1 MKLKDVCVD
10 IWDCPHTTANDEG
23 EGYPLIRTPNI
34 GKGRFILSGV
44 HRVCEDV
51 YNIRN
56 KRAIPQDN
64 DLIFAREAPAG
75 NVAIIKK
82 GQKFCLGQ
90 RTVLIRPD
98 KDKVNPDFLNYFL
111 LAPEQ
116 QHSLLKTA
124 NGSTSSHVNMKTI
137 RELQINL
144 PSRNYQDIASSIL
157 CDYDEVIELNQRKI
171 AVLEEIAMRIYR
183 EWFVHFRFPHHE
195 SCVFENGLP
204 KGWNF
209 ASISNLI
216 ENYIGGGWGEE
227 SQSRDFS
234 VGAYVIRGSDIPNI
248 LNGIPNKEVFR
259 YHTPSNIASRE
270 LSDGDLVFEISGGS
284 DNQPLGRNCL
294 ITKNLLK
301 AYGDKVICASF
312 CKRLIPQ
319 REYSEYLFGYLHQL
333 WSVGALDTFS
343 VRITGI
349 SNFKFEAFLK
359 YHNLLIPPKEIAI
372 KYSEI
377 VNPIYNEVC
386 NIGNSIDKL
395 QKMRDHL
402 LPQLMS
408 GLLEI

>member
-56 KRAIPQDN
+56 KRAVPQDN

-75 NVAIIKK
+75 NVAIIKN

-144 PSRNYQDIASSIL
+144 PSRNYQDKASSIL

-183 EWFVHFRFPHHE
+183 EWLVHLRFPEYE
-195 SCVFENGLP
+195 SCKFENGLP
-204 KGWNF
+204 KGWKYLSVTDVLDIRYGKDHYEIEDGDSPIYGSGGIMRKGNKF
-209 ASISNLI
+209 IYNGKSVLIPRKGTLNNIMLVDGCFWCIDTMFYSIPRISNTANLVYFQLDGYDMDSLNSGTALPSMTTKI
-216 ENYIGGGWGEE
+216 LSGIKIIVPSEEIRRRFDDIVDPILTQISILKLSNY
-227 SQSRDFS
+227 
-234 VGAYVIRGSDIPNI
+234 
-248 LNGIPNKEVFR
+248 
-259 YHTPSNIASRE
+259 
-270 LSDGDLVFEISGGS
+270 
-284 DNQPLGRNCL
+284 
-294 ITKNLLK
+294 
-301 AYGDKVICASF
+301 
-312 CKRLIPQ
+312 
-319 REYSEYLFGYLHQL
+319 QL
-333 WSVGALDTFS
+333 
-343 VRITGI
+343 
-349 SNFKFEAFLK
+349 
-359 YHNLLIPPKEIAI
+359 
-372 KYSEI
+372 
-377 VNPIYNEVC
+377 
-386 NIGNSIDKL
+386 
-395 QKMRDHL
+395 QQMRDRL

-408 GLLEI
+408 GQL

>member
-56 KRAIPQDN
+56 KRAVPQDN

-75 NVAIIKK
+75 NVAIIKN

-137 RELQINL
+137 RELQIDL
-144 PSRNYQDIASSIL
+144 PARDFQDKAALIL
-157 CDYDEVIELNQRKI
+157 CDYDEIIELNQRRI
-171 AVLEEIAMRIYR
+171 SVLEEMAMRIYR
-183 EWFVHFRFPHHE
+183 EWFVYFRFPGHE
-195 SCVFENGLP
+195 SCELENGLP
-204 KGWNF
+204 KGWKKEAAQHF
-209 ASISNLI
+209 FDISIGKTPPRKESHWFTVGGHGIPWLSISDMRDGSFVFSTAEDLTEDAISKHNIIVVEEDTVLLSFKLTVGRVSIAAVPMCTNEAIAHFKTDDSYKREYCYCYLKGFPFATLGSTSSIATAINSKTVKKIPFILPSI
-216 ENYIGGGWGEE
+216 EILE
-227 SQSRDFS
+227 SFS
-234 VGAYVIRGSDIPNI
+234 NTTRSIFN
-248 LNGIPNKEVFR
+248 
-259 YHTPSNIASRE
+259 
-270 LSDGDLVFEISGGS
+270 EI
-284 DNQPLGRNCL
+284 
-294 ITKNLLK
+294 
-301 AYGDKVICASF
+301 KVI
-312 CKRLIPQ
+312 Q
-319 REYSEYLFGYLHQL
+319 
-333 WSVGALDTFS
+333 
-343 VRITGI
+343 
-349 SNFKFEAFLK
+349 
-359 YHNLLIPPKEIAI
+359 
-372 KYSEI
+372 
-377 VNPIYNEVC
+377 
-386 NIGNSIDKL
+386 NSIFNL
-395 QKMRDHL
+395 QQMRDRL

>member
-56 KRAIPQDN
+56 KRAVPQDN

-75 NVAIIKK
+75 NVAIIKN

-137 RELQINL
+137 RELQIDL
-144 PSRNYQDIASSIL
+144 PARDLQDKAALIL
-157 CDYDEVIELNQRKI
+157 CDYDEIIELNQRRI
-171 AVLEEIAMRIYR
+171 SVLEEMAMRIYR
-183 EWFVHFRFPHHE
+183 EWFVYFRFPGHE
-195 SCVFENGLP
+195 SCELENGLP
-204 KGWNF
+204 KGWKKEAAQHF
-209 ASISNLI
+209 FDISIGKTPPRKESHWFTVGGHGIPWLSISDMRDGSFVFSTAEDLTEDAISKHNIIVVEEDTVLLSFKLTVGRVSIAAVPMCTNEAIAHFKTDDSYKREYCYCYLKGFPFATLGSTSSIATAINSKTVKKIPFILPSI
-216 ENYIGGGWGEE
+216 EILE
-227 SQSRDFS
+227 SFS
-234 VGAYVIRGSDIPNI
+234 NTTRSIFN
-248 LNGIPNKEVFR
+248 
-259 YHTPSNIASRE
+259 
-270 LSDGDLVFEISGGS
+270 EI
-284 DNQPLGRNCL
+284 
-294 ITKNLLK
+294 
-301 AYGDKVICASF
+301 KVI
-312 CKRLIPQ
+312 Q
-319 REYSEYLFGYLHQL
+319 
-333 WSVGALDTFS
+333 
-343 VRITGI
+343 
-349 SNFKFEAFLK
+349 
-359 YHNLLIPPKEIAI
+359 
-372 KYSEI
+372 
-377 VNPIYNEVC
+377 
-386 NIGNSIDKL
+386 NSIFNL
-395 QKMRDHL
+395 QQMRDRL